1 MLQIFLCTWNGEGK
15 RLVAI
20 LFLTK
25 LQQSTGQFRLF
36 ERVSGWTTMLNRE
49 NKRILDRFLNG
60 TFKSLSFLTSPP
72 PIPIT
77 KRVHLMLRSSCM
89 EGSTNSFGF
98 LIVTTTTSRLRVNIL
113 HHGNYLLHLAS
124 SLHRQQYSTS
134 NSISLTSS
142 SSSSLPL
149 NSILCGDY
157 HLNGT
162 EFVHQREL
170 PPVYQKTNSEPKRE
184 RKRNKRCRKDS

>member
-1 MLQIFLCTWNGEGK
+1 M
-15 RLVAI
+15 AI
-20 LFLTK
+20 LFIPK
-25 LQQSTGQFRLF
+25 VQQSTGQFRLF
-36 ERVSGWTTMLNRE
+36 DRVSGWTTMLNRE
-49 NKRILDRFLNG
+49 NKRILDRILRG
-60 TFKSLSFLTSPP
+60 TFDSLSFPTSPP

-113 HHGNYLLHLAS
+113 HHGNYLLHIAS
-124 SLHRQQYSTS
+124 SLHRQQYSSS

-162 EFVHQREL
+162 EFVHQR
-170 PPVYQKTNSEPKRE
+170 VTTRVVPKNKFRTKK
-184 RKRNKRCRKDS
+184 RKKRNKSVVKDS